1 MDKTNKKSNKEY
13 LINQGDNKENPES
26 CLAGLNDKFPIENFV
41 ELKSRQNGKEIILQ
55 TYKYPS
61 AKEKPKGVIYLM

>member
-13 LINQGDNKENPES
+13 LINQGNNKEGTES
-26 CLAGLNDKFPIENFV
+26 TLAGLNDKFPIENFV
-41 ELKSRQNGKEIILQ
+41 ELKSKQKGKEIILQ

-61 AKEKPKGVIYLM
+61 SKEKLKGVIYLM